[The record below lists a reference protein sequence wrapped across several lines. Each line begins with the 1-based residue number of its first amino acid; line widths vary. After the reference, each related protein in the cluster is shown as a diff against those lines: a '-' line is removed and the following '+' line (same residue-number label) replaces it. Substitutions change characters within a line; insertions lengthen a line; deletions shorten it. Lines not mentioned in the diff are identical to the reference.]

1 VENTAQAV
9 INDGIG
15 RGLEAILGGPQ
26 PPPPAAP

>member
-1 VENTAQAV
+1 V

-26 PPPPAAP
+26 PPPASPAP